1 MTPPP
6 QDPPPDDAPPRDPPT
21 TTERGRRGEDLA
33 AAHLLREGYEILER
47 NYRIRQGEID
57 LIAREGD
64 LLCFVEVRSR
74 QNADLG
80 HPLETIGWRKR
91 QRLVRAA
98 RHYLATRG
106 PADAFT
112 RFDVISIVYEPELE
126 IELHRG
132 AFEVDGA

>member
-1 MTPPP
+1 MTR
-6 QDPPPDDAPPRDPPT
+6 PPDDAPPRDPPT

-33 AAHLLREGYEILER
+33 AQHLLREGYEILER

-74 QNADLG
+74 QSAEHG
-80 HPLETIGWRKR
+80 HPLETIGSRKR

-106 PADAFT
+106 PADVFT

-126 IELHRG
+126 LQLLRG
-132 AFEVDGA
+132 AFEVDGGG